1 MFAILVD
8 IVIKKEFA
16 DQFREAATRQG
27 ENSRTKEKGCLQ
39 FEVLQSAE
47 APNKFTLYE
56 VYTDRDTFYNV
67 HRTTP
72 HFAKYAETTGPWVES
87 RNLRELTKIW
97 PS

>member
-8 IVIKKEFA
+8 LVIKKEFA
-16 DQFREAATRQG
+16 DQFRDTVIIQG
-27 ENSRTKEKGCLQ
+27 TNSRAKEKGCLQ
-39 FEVLQSAE
+39 FEVLQDPE

-56 VYTDRDTFYNV
+56 VYTDKATFYDV

-87 RNLRELTKIW
+87 RNLRILTKIW
-97 PS
+97 PV